1 MTSSCLVSRISKYEI
16 RSRLSSAVNLMSG
29 LSSFNISL
37 KVFRLLSPE
46 FQTIKQSSRYLFQLV
61 KIYFPVSSSN
71 VWLTFLYIV
80 SSKYPR
86 ANVAY
91 VGAIFVPMAVP
102 LICLK
107 CLPLNVKVLFV
118 RTISTA
124 SKIKSFRKRLFI
136 FSGFLFTQYLIA
148 SSPREL
154 DMLLY
159 KLITSS
165 VTNLLFSSIFHL
177 ERSF

>member
-86 ANVAY
+86 AKVAY
-91 VGAIFVPMAVP
+91 VGSHFCPHGGS
-102 LICLK
+102 LDFS
-107 CLPLNVKVLFV
+107 KVFTIECESIV
-118 RTISTA
+118 R
-124 SKIKSFRKRLFI
+124 KNDFHSF
-136 FSGFLFTQYLIA
+136 
-148 SSPREL
+148 
-154 DMLLY
+154 
-159 KLITSS
+159 
-165 VTNLLFSSIFHL
+165 
-177 ERSF
+177 